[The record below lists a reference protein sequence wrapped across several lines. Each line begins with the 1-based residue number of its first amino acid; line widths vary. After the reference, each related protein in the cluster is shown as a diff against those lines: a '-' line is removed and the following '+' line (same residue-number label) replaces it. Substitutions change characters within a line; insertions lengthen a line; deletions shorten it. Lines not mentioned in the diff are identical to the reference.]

1 MIIWP
6 KRQGV
11 LAACLSWR
19 ESNVAKVFNLYKGL
33 YFRNKYD
40 NFYLK
45 IKSLKKGVVFLKD
58 AEIVEVLRKESEEYR
73 KLDEEHRRLDKDLAS
88 FDSKRYLT
96 PEEEVERKKIQ
107 KQKLFKKDRMAELI
121 REYKNLIKI
130 N

>member
-1 MIIWP
+1 M
-6 KRQGV
+6 
-11 LAACLSWR
+11 
-19 ESNVAKVFNLYKGL
+19 
-33 YFRNKYD
+33 
-40 NFYLK
+40 
-45 IKSLKKGVVFLKD
+45 KD